1 MGCLTFLQ
9 GIFPTQGSNPRL
21 ICHQHWDTG
30 SLPLAPAG
38 KPSLKSSHHLMKRR
52 LTFKFLNTNL
62 GLACTTFIGAFII
75 IGATPGRVIYIL
87 RLWWLETSVKQ
98 KSSYPQV
105 LLQNQGDGWESTWQV
120 WCFYQHHWCHLQLTG
135 IGTQSQL
142 LKGSS
147 SVLLCKLLPSQ
158 VPSLPTPRG
167 FSQLTAPSPSLFLP
181 PHPTI

>member
-38 KPSLKSSHHLMKRR
+38 KPSLKSSHHLMKGR

-62 GLACTTFIGAFII
+62 GPACTTYIGAFII

-120 WCFYQHHWCHLQLTG
+120 CCFYQHHWCHLQLTG

-147 SVLLCKLLPSQ
+147 SGSMGFNLCRDRWQRPLF
-158 VPSLPTPRG
+158 
-167 FSQLTAPSPSLFLP
+167 FSHWRCSW
-181 PHPTI
+181 